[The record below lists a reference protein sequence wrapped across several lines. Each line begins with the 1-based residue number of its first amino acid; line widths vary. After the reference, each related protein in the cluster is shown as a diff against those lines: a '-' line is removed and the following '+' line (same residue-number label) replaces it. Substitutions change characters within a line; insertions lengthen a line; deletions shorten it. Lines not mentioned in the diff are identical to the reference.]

1 MSSEREN
8 QSHLMCPE
16 DTDPMNPPKIISMS
30 AAQIAMIVTMSAPT
44 IIPRLRRIS
53 GVVTNQSRYLLGVQV
68 CKNLDRQSRCTPS
81 NLLSTAISTQLMTRL
96 GA

>member
-16 DTDPMNPPKIISMS
+16 DTDPMKPPKIISMS
-30 AAQIAMIVTMSAPT
+30 AAQIAMIVTISAPT

-53 GVVTNQSRYLLGVQV
+53 GVVTNQSRYLLGMQV
-68 CKNLDRQSRCTPS
+68 VRTWIASRDAHPATS
-81 NLLSTAISTQLMTRL
+81 SALLSVPSS
-96 GA
+96 